1 MLADEALLYL
11 FYNRLLG
18 ERGNDKL
25 QELFGLL
32 SSGLI
37 CV

>member
-1 MLADEALLYL
+1 MLADETLLYL
-11 FYNRLLG
+11 YYNQLLE